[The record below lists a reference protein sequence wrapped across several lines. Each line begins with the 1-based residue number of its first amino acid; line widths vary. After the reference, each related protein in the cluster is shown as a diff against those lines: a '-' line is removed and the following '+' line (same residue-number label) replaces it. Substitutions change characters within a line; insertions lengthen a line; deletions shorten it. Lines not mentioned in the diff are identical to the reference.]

1 MAEVAAP
8 EPRATAQQQAPGFA
22 SSSAWRGPVSAA
34 RPRACAQ
41 PPAGDPQRREAARPG
56 AGASLLI
63 FSYSQ
68 LVTFLKE
75 AWEKSRKTHTIRKRY
90 LPREENKPFATA
102 AVISLKLLTEEP
114 FLRSS
119 SQSPR
124 NAVRSSR
131 LTAARGWRR
140 SRHAHTGDTRC
151 QAHIPPAGCSYL
163 PAGSRGARSSTVSA
177 DGGGTA
183 HGSALR
189 RGCPT
194 RRCPARRC
202 PRWPRG
208 WGAPPSRPSLHTS
221 PAEAAAPAPRRPSP
235 NGTGQGAAAAPHGH
249 GGLRRARGAGGA
261 RRRGCG
267 GTSLRG
273 SRSSSSRR
281 RHTGAAPRLLPAR
294 RRPRVTRGRRSR
306 RQQREGGAG
315 GERGGGRASSCPPR
329 RGMRRHGRPPRERA
343 EPFAQR

>member
-1 MAEVAAP
+1 MVEVAAP
-8 EPRATAQQQAPGFA
+8 EPRAMTAQQQAPGFA
-22 SSSAWRGPVSAA
+22 SSFAWRGPVSAA

-56 AGASLLI
+56 AGASLFL

-68 LVTFLKE
+68 LVTFLME
-75 AWEKSRKTHTIRKRY
+75 ARKKSRKTHTIRKRY
-90 LPREENKPFATA
+90 LPWEKNKPFATA

-114 FLRSS
+114 FLWSSFRSPYS
-119 SQSPR
+119 
-124 NAVRSSR
+124 AVHSSR
-131 LTAARGWRR
+131 QTAARGWRR
-140 SRHAHTGDTRC
+140 SRHAQTGDTRC

-163 PAGSRGARSSTVSA
+163 PAGTRGARSGTASA
-177 DGGGTA
+177 DGGWTA
-183 HGSALR
+183 HGPAQR
-189 RGCPT
+189 RG
-194 RRCPARRC
+194 CPARRC

-208 WGAPPSRPSLHTS
+208 WGAPPFRPSLRTS
-221 PAEAAAPAPRRPSP
+221 PAEAAAPAPRLPSP
-235 NGTGQGAAAAPHGH
+235 DGTGQGAAAAPHGH

-294 RRPRVTRGRRSR
+294 RRLRVTRGRRSR
-306 RQQREGGAG
+306 RQHREGGAG
-315 GERGGGRASSCPPR
+315 GELGGGCASSCPPR
-329 RGMRRHGRPPRERA
+329 WGMHRRRPPRERA
-343 EPFAQR
+343 ELFA